1 MAIGSRRN
9 GQLWIWMT
17 VSFVTGLLIS
27 YWASVRVEQSNQEHI
42 DRVLSIQ
49 AQDLIQQIYNR
60 VELYQYGLR
69 GLRGTVAT
77 AQNNLSREL
86 IERYSKTRDLDLEFP
101 GARGFGFIRRVPVA
115 DEMDFVKQATLDGWP
130 DFSVRQLT
138 QHGGE
143 RYIIQYIEPVGPNKA
158 AVGLDIASEYNRR
171 EAAFLSLRTGE
182 VRLTGPITLV
192 QATGKPLQSFLIM
205 LPIYKNAGTPTT
217 VEERER
223 LGFGWSYAPLI
234 IEEVLT
240 NLRLRPDYFA
250 AEIKDVTK
258 PEKETQ
264 FFDNR
269 VLSKGDLVSEY
280 QVEREVFGRT
290 WQFKFGAYPAF
301 GQSLNMTSKEQVF
314 ALGTVLSF
322 LISAVLA
329 LFINNRQRRADY
341 FAQQARLA
349 GIVESSTDAIISQD
363 INGKVISWNSAAERM
378 FGISAIEAIGNS
390 LADLII
396 PNDIWQKENLLY
408 KEVTAEK
415 QPFPSIES
423 QRIGVDGQLIDVS
436 ISIAVVRNTEKEVI
450 GISETIRDISIQK
463 STQAEIIK
471 LNSNLERQ
479 VEERTLEVRTVNTL
493 LESVLDSASA
503 ISIIATDINGIVILF
518 NKGAEEMLGYKAEE
532 MVGVQS
538 PAIIHSPSE
547 LEQRAKELSNQYQ
560 QKIEGFKVFTFI
572 PDNEGL
578 ERREW
583 TYIRKDGTRLL
594 VSLSVT
600 VIRDIHGAISGYLG
614 IAVDISEQNK
624 QHEALAFAM
633 NQLAMA
639 ANVAELG
646 VWSWEPGSDFL
657 EWNDRM
663 FAMYQQ
669 PLELKKTGV
678 MYEHWIARVHPDDKV
693 RTEEALNAAIERR
706 ADYDLVFRIILP
718 DGSERSIK
726 AAADIEFDKDNNV
739 VRITGINQDIT
750 EQIHQESILRHAKEK
765 ADEASAAKSN
775 FLANMSHE
783 IRTPMNAVLGMLQLV
798 ANTNLDDRQRDYIS
812 KSKSAAR
819 SLLSLLNDVLDY
831 SKIEA
836 GKLQLDL
843 HPFSMDEVLRNLAVV
858 LSGNLGSKSVEVLY
872 DIDLTIPQL
881 LLGDSN
887 RLQQVLINLSG
898 NALKFTSTGYVIVR
912 VHKISG
918 NKNDTCLRISVED
931 TGIGISKE
939 NQVHIFDGF
948 TQAEVSTSRRYG
960 GTGLGLVICKRL
972 TTLMGATLN
981 LESELGEGSKFWFDL
996 NLPVVSASD
1005 TDDIQIVDRR
1015 VLVVEDNQLTAELFQ
1030 RTGMDLGWRVDVAY
1044 SGKIALKMIAKAQ
1057 EGKEFYD
1064 VVLMD
1069 LQLPDINGDDVAQSI
1084 VNLMGEDAPKI
1095 IIISAYG
1102 QASIGNEFGDDA
1114 PVYSDFLSK
1123 PITPLQ
1129 LSESVERVL
1138 NTRENPVVEN
1148 NGRLQRLKGK
1158 HLLVVEDN
1166 IINREIAYELLATE
1180 GANVDLATGGI
1191 EGVDKVISGTCVYD
1205 LVLMDIQMPDI
1216 DGLEATR
1223 RIRADGRWNNLPIVA
1238 MTANVS
1244 LEDREACAAVGMN
1257 AHISKPVDLEELVNT
1272 VLLVGMGTST
1282 EDKNVSTNDSAY
1294 ELIEDKLS
1302 LLRRF
1307 NNNKNLFKRM
1317 QSMFVVEMQTIIEE
1331 VALCWQTKQWHESTK
1346 ALHTLKGA
1354 AGTMGAVR
1362 LSRRARDMEEKFKL
1376 IDDDN
1381 AVDVEC
1387 SGLLVELVEL
1397 VQLSDEALA
1406 SLIDNDE
1413 R

>member
-42 DRVLSIQ
+42 DRALSTQ

-250 AEIKDVTK
+250 AEINDVTK

-269 VLSKGDLVSEY
+269 DLSKGDLVSEY
-280 QVEREVFGRT
+280 QIEREVFGRT

-301 GQSLNMTSKEQVF
+301 VQSLNMTSKEQVF

-408 KEVTAEK
+408 KEAIVEK
-415 QPFPSIES
+415 QPFPLIES

-450 GISETIRDISIQK
+450 GLSETIRDISIQK

-726 AAADIEFDKDNNV
+726 AAADIEFDKDDNV

-783 IRTPMNAVLGMLQLV
+783 IRTPLTSIIGYADGM
-798 ANTNLDDRQRDYIS
+798 
-812 KSKSAAR
+812 
-819 SLLSLLNDVLDY
+819 
-831 SKIEA
+831 
-836 GKLQLDL
+836 
-843 HPFSMDEVLRNLAVV
+843 
-858 LSGNLGSKSVEVLY
+858 
-872 DIDLTIPQL
+872 
-881 LLGDSN
+881 LLGDIDKTEQE
-887 RLQQVLINLSG
+887 RV
-898 NALKFTSTGYVIVR
+898 TSIIYQNGA
-912 VHKISG
+912 HL
-918 NKNDTCLRISVED
+918 LRI
-931 TGIGISKE
+931 I
-939 NQVHIFDGF
+939 N
-948 TQAEVSTSRRYG
+948 
-960 GTGLGLVICKRL
+960 
-972 TTLMGATLN
+972 
-981 LESELGEGSKFWFDL
+981 
-996 NLPVVSASD
+996 
-1005 TDDIQIVDRR
+1005 DILD
-1015 VLVVEDNQLTAELFQ
+1015 
-1030 RTGMDLGWRVDVAY
+1030 
-1044 SGKIALKMIAKAQ
+1044 
-1057 EGKEFYD
+1057 
-1064 VVLMD
+1064 
-1069 LQLPDINGDDVAQSI
+1069 
-1084 VNLMGEDAPKI
+1084 
-1095 IIISAYG
+1095 
-1102 QASIGNEFGDDA
+1102 
-1114 PVYSDFLSK
+1114 LSK
-1123 PITPLQ
+1123 IDANKLDFKSQPC
-1129 LSESVERVL
+1129 
-1138 NTRENPVVEN
+1138 
-1148 NGRLQRLKGK
+1148 
-1158 HLLVVEDN
+1158 HLF
-1166 IINREIAYELLATE
+1166 
-1180 GANVDLATGGI
+1180 
-1191 EGVDKVISGTCVYD
+1191 
-1205 LVLMDIQMPDI
+1205 
-1216 DGLEATR
+1216 
-1223 RIRADGRWNNLPIVA
+1223 
-1238 MTANVS
+1238 
-1244 LEDREACAAVGMN
+1244 
-1257 AHISKPVDLEELVNT
+1257 
-1272 VLLVGMGTST
+1272 
-1282 EDKNVSTNDSAY
+1282 
-1294 ELIEDKLS
+1294 S
-1302 LLRRF
+1302 LLC
-1307 NNNKNLFKRM
+1307 LLYT
-1317 QSMFVVEMQTIIEE
+1317 SD
-1331 VALCWQTKQWHESTK
+1331 
-1346 ALHTLKGA
+1346 A
-1354 AGTMGAVR
+1354 A
-1362 LSRRARDMEEKFKL
+1362 
-1376 IDDDN
+1376 
-1381 AVDVEC
+1381 
-1387 SGLLVELVEL
+1387 
-1397 VQLSDEALA
+1397 DE
-1406 SLIDNDE
+1406 
-1413 R
+1413 